1 MGALK
6 HVGILLWFAGI
17 AASVALALWSGLDA
31 VGKALAGAGVVGLL
45 GAVLVR
51 TVTVSVA
58 GTGWWLLFPV
68 SRPPRLPA
76 AVLVRFV
83 REGVNALLPLT
94 QVAGDVIGARLVTF
108 FGVPGSLGAASVI
121 VDMLMQAA
129 TQFVFTAL
137 GIMALI
143 AFGTDSSLAT
153 TAAWSLAAAAP
164 LLLGFYLVQRRFGHR
179 ILHGVLSR
187 ISGDRSWRV
196 LGTVDAV
203 YRNLAA
209 IYARRGGLAASGV
222 VHLAGWL
229 AGVAEVLVVL
239 RCMDLPVTLGEALVI
254 ESLVQAV
261 RGAAFAVPSALGAQE
276 GALILLC
283 GLFDIPAD
291 QALALSFIK
300 RAADVAVGVPSLL
313 ALQLLEGRRFTA
325 GWLRRGQPQVSL
337 EPD

>member
-1 MGALK
+1 MGAWK
-6 HVGILLWFAGI
+6 HVGVLLWLGGI
-17 AASVALALWSGLDA
+17 VASIALAVWSGLDA
-31 VGKALAGAGVVGLL
+31 VGEALAGAGAVGLL

-51 TVTVSVA
+51 AVTVSVA

-68 SRPPRLPA
+68 QRPIGLPA
-76 AVLVRFV
+76 TVLVRFV
-83 REGVNALLPLT
+83 REGVNALLPFT
-94 QVAGDVIGARLVTF
+94 QVAGDVLGARLVTF

-121 VDMLMQAA
+121 VDMLMQAV

-137 GIMALI
+137 GIMVLI
-143 AFGTDSSLAT
+143 AFGTGSSVAVTAAAGLAT
-153 TAAWSLAAAAP
+153 AVP
-164 LLLGFYLVQRRFGHR
+164 LLLGFYVVQRRFGHR
-179 ILHGVLSR
+179 ILHAVLSR

-196 LGTVDAV
+196 LGTVDVV

-209 IYARRGGLAASGV
+209 IYAGRGGLAASGV

-239 RCMDLPVTLGEALVI
+239 HCMGLPVTLGQALVI

-283 GLFDIPAD
+283 GLFEIPAD

-313 ALQLLEGRRFTA
+313 ALQVLEGRRFTA
-325 GWLRRGQPQVSL
+325 GWLRRS
-337 EPD
+337 EPPSGVT